1 MANNIVTATVTI
13 KGTRPLFQNRFGP
26 DSMPLEKQERTGV
39 AGNDPIE
46 WRRTAMVTRDGQLYV
61 EPTYIF
67 ATIREGGKYTKQ
79 GRGSLMSSISAT
91 LQVIDDRIL
100 IDRWL
105 PGYPNGHA
113 CDITTTPEPS
123 HDPDEPVYIDIRG
136 VRNPAT
142 KARNVRYRLVASTG
156 WSCLFHIMW
165 DKTIISRAQMEAAI
179 IDAGRLVGLANA
191 RAIGMGRFELVSFD
205 VSE

>member
-123 HDPDEPVYIDIRG
+123 HDPDESVYIDIRG

-156 WSCLFHIMW
+156 WSCLFRIMW